1 MGNTPSSS
9 MRGTSKDDVR
19 LGYMDLNPYIPI
31 GVVFSTFPCLMAKM
45 ESYRR

>member
-19 LGYMDLNPYIPI
+19 LGYMDLNPYIPYRS
-31 GVVFSTFPCLMAKM
+31 GFNDFSLSMAKM
-45 ESYRR
+45 

>member
-9 MRGTSKDDVR
+9 MRGASTDAR